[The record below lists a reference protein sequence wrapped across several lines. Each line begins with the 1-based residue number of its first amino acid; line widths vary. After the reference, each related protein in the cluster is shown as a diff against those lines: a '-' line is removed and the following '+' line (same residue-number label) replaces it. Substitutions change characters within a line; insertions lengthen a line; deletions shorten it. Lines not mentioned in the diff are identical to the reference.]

1 MDEIEYG
8 NLKEIPEKIKIFYSK
23 LMLDEPLNHLL
34 ELNEFSEVLVVKE
47 EKDLINAF
55 ICLVFKFDPDI
66 IYGIFEEENGLIFKG
81 YDLEKTSL
89 YYLAM
94 RAYTYGIDL
103 TNFISRVPPNLEE
116 IFVRKD

>member
-1 MDEIEYG
+1 M
-8 NLKEIPEKIKIFYSK
+8 
-23 LMLDEPLNHLL
+23 
-34 ELNEFSEVLVVKE
+34 SEVLVVKE

-66 IYGIFEEENGLIFKG
+66 IYG

-116 IFVRKD
+116 IFVREYFIEGVSNKENRNS